1 MTWKSHTAIA
11 IAIAL
16 PFSPASLPA
25 VIIGA
30 TAPDWLEYVAKF
42 FGVHVKH
49 RQETHYLIIPIM
61 LIALSFLI
69 DFRAILFWFGIGYL
83 SHWFADSLTI
93 TGVPITP
100 NDKHKIHLLGGKI
113 KTGEPLEYIVAFG
126 LLIASVSISSNAIEL
141 LNQEHGFNKYHM
153 DYGYL
158 QKNGIIDNKE
168 ALETRFKLF

>member
-11 IAIAL
+11 VAVAL
-16 PFSPASLPA
+16 PFSPASLPLA
-25 VIIGA
+25 ILGA

-42 FGVHVKH
+42 FGLHVKH
-49 RQETHYLIIPIM
+49 RQETHYLVIPI
-61 LIALSFLI
+61 LIIALSFLI
-69 DFRAILFWFGIGYL
+69 DFRGMILWFGIGYL
-83 SHWFADSLTI
+83 THWIADSLTI
-93 TGVPITP
+93 TGVPIAP
-100 NDKHKIHLLGGKI
+100 NARHKIHLLGGKI

-126 LLIASVSISSNAIEL
+126 LLAFSASISSTAIEL
-141 LNQEHGFNKYHM
+141 FNSEHGFNKYHI